1 MKYVM
6 IAVASFLA
14 VGLIT
19 EQLVNVIVE
28 KVKENEPQVSSQA
41 RFVEAQRSGTTIDAP
56 SQAQPASNTQHEY
69 TRLQKSDCTAET
81 IAKAHPHMIGKVI
94 DVIDGD
100 TIVVTVEGAFIEV
113 RLWGVDAPEKE
124 QPDGQKAWQALINH
138 APLNTKIYLYPMDM
152 DMYGHMVANIGYAS
166 EFAVNFTM
174 AAQGMAYHVNDF
186 SSAGNRCL
194 AEAQKMARNSLMGVW
209 RQGENGGERPWHYR
223 QRITEQNQQEQEQE
237 KEEPTVTDFN

>member
-69 TRLQKSDCTAET
+69 TQGYRSPTARR
-81 IAKAHPHMIGKVI
+81 KPSPRAHPHMIGKVI

-152 DMYGHMVANIGYAS
+152 DMYGHMVANIGI
-166 EFAVNFTM
+166 
-174 AAQGMAYHVNDF
+174 
-186 SSAGNRCL
+186 
-194 AEAQKMARNSLMGVW
+194 
-209 RQGENGGERPWHYR
+209 R
-223 QRITEQNQQEQEQE
+223 QRVRGEFHHGRTGHGLPRQRLLISG
-237 KEEPTVTDFN
+237 